1 MALYSEAEAMQ
12 WHRKGDDHQ
21 GHQPWP
27 CTRPIKPQNLA
38 VNLGPCRTKSYG
50 HSSPAFAPCLQ
61 LQPCCAA
68 QGSQAWRAEP
78 SGAAA
83 AQSASHPQCRAA
95 TASQQNKFRHHNC
108 CRYLSCPASTLPVA
122 RLTRRRQ
129 SSPSLFLLLALL
141 AKKPKA
147 L

>member
-1 MALYSEAEAMQ
+1 MAKFFWLGTK
-12 WHRKGDDHQ
+12 H
-21 GHQPWP
+21 GHGTQEL
-27 CTRPIKPQNLA
+27 CENQRPIKPQNLA

-83 AQSASHPQCRAA
+83 AAVRQSPPQCRAA
-95 TASQQNKFRHHNC
+95 TA
-108 CRYLSCPASTLPVA
+108 
-122 RLTRRRQ
+122 
-129 SSPSLFLLLALL
+129 
-141 AKKPKA
+141 
-147 L
+147 